1 MFVRLSVMVISQKV
15 VDEYSL
21 NFVKNGL
28 WEKKQLIR
36 FWVDLDQEICFN
48 FCHCDVA
55 LRNTQR
61 N

>member
-1 MFVRLSVMVISQKV
+1 MVISQKV